1 MLNTAISV
9 ARFVGCVGKE
19 RFEDTTTM
27 TTGQLVVA
35 VVVLVVYVLL
45 LLLLGKW
52 LFNNILCKL
61 VPAVRPASS
70 VWELLGLMVLL
81 HLLFP

>member
-19 RFEDTTTM
+19 RFEDTSAM
-27 TTGQLVVA
+27 TVSQVLVALVT
-35 VVVLVVYVLL
+35 LVVYVVLI
-45 LLLLGKW
+45 LLLGKW
-52 LFNNILCKL
+52 LFNNVLCKL
-61 VPAVRPASS
+61 VPAIKPASS